1 MKFEYNP
8 DVLEEVLKGRR
19 INPTLLRL
27 MVMDEFMS
35 VPDGMWLGFDE
46 SDYGLD
52 IPELLAHVGL
62 LQIEDQREVNNG
74 LFARA
79 TISARMEYAKLADDD
94 FDAEAYEKHL
104 WEEFEKHD
112 L

>member
-1 MKFEYNP
+1 MKFEHNP
-8 DVLEEVLKGRR
+8 DVLEEVLKGRQ
-19 INPTLLRL
+19 INATIIRL
-27 MVMDEFMS
+27 MVMDDFMAI
-35 VPDGMWLGFDE
+35 PEGMWLGFDE
-46 SDYGLD
+46 NDYGLD

-79 TISARMEYAKLADDD
+79 TIGARMEYAQLANEN
-94 FDAEAYEKHL
+94 FDADAYEKHL
-104 WEEFEKHD
+104 WEEFEKYD